1 MTDAPPPLTGVTPH
15 LMIGGGRAAEAID
28 FYGKAFGATEASRV
42 LADDGK
48 RLLHVHLNLAGGAL
62 LLHDDFPEM
71 AGGEPAPAPSG
82 VVLHLEVPDADVAWD
97 QALAAG
103 ATARFP
109 IANQFWGAR
118 YGQLN
123 DPFGHIWSIGGPA
136 KE

>member
-1 MTDAPPPLTGVTPH
+1 MTDARPPLTGVTPH

-28 FYGKAFGATEASRV
+28 FYGKAFGATEANRV

-48 RLLHVHLNLAGGAL
+48 RLLHVHLTLAGGAL

-103 ATARFP
+103 ATVRFP

>member
-28 FYGKAFGATEASRV
+28 FYGQAFGATEANRV
-42 LADDGK
+42 LAEDGK

-71 AGGEPAPAPSG
+71 TGGTPAPAPSG

-103 ATARFP
+103 ATVRFP

-123 DPFGHIWSIGGPA
+123 DPFGHVWSIGGPA

>member
-28 FYGKAFGATEASRV
+28 FYGKAFGATEANRV

-71 AGGEPAPAPSG
+71 AGGAPAPAPSG
-82 VVLHLEVPDADVAWD
+82 VVLHLEMPDADAAWD

-103 ATARFP
+103 ATVRFP

-123 DPFGHIWSIGGPA
+123 DPFGHVWSIGGPA